1 MNVTIVD
8 VFDES
13 ALSQTVKEEVYKCYP
28 DARLAHLKTGG
39 NFPFLARADELNIYI
54 QVSQEFLSLNC
65 LLLSSVSSCPLHS
78 CRQIGLVVYRI
89 CLPPRSIVV
98 ESKYLYLN
106 KKDITNIIAE
116 RYYNVMRL
124 HLSPQ
129 VHLRGYEG
137 TQLSATD
144 SGTPVER

>member
-54 QVSQEFLSLNC
+54 QVSQELLSLNS
-65 LLLSSVSSCPLHS
+65 LLLSSVCCCPLH
-78 CRQIGLVVYRI
+78 CYRQIGLGVYKI
-89 CLPPRSIVV
+89 CITPNPL
-98 ESKYLYLN
+98 LLN
-106 KKDITNIIAE
+106 QNIYVNKTDISNIIAQKF
-116 RYYNVMRL
+116 YI
-124 HLSPQ
+124 
-129 VHLRGYEG
+129 
-137 TQLSATD
+137 
-144 SGTPVER
+144 